1 VANVATGIVLV
12 AGTAT
17 FTNEWYQT
25 GKVNWRVPV
34 ATLLLA
40 AGFDAL
46 AHVNDKAAVG
56 LSIMVLIGAATAK
69 FGGASVADTLA
80 QLFGNQKQTKKQQH
94 RQRHLKVA

>member
-1 VANVATGIVLV
+1 MANVATGIVLT
-12 AGTAT
+12 AGTMT
-17 FTNEWYQT
+17 FANEWYQT

-46 AHVNDKAAVG
+46 AHVDNKAAVG
-56 LSIMVLIGAATAK
+56 LSIMVFIGAATTK

-80 QLFGNQKQTKKQQH
+80 QLFGDQKKTKKQ
-94 RQRHLKVA
+94 RRTQRHLQVA

>member
-1 VANVATGIVLV
+1 VANTATGIVLV
-12 AGTAT
+12 AGTMT
-17 FTNEWYQT
+17 FANEWYQT

-46 AHVNDKAAVG
+46 AHIDDKAAIG

-80 QLFGNQKQTKKQQH
+80 QIFGQQKPTKKQTK
-94 RQRHLKVA
+94 RQRHLAVA